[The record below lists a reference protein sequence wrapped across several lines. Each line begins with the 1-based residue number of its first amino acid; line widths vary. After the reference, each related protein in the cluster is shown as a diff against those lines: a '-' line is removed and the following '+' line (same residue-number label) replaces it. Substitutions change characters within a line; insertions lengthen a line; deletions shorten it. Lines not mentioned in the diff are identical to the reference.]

1 MIPNKLKNLFSL
13 NIIKTIYV
21 NFYYF
26 PFKTACKFP
35 IYIYRN
41 VNLSQMGGGKI
52 TINTQVRSGLL
63 AIGKRN
69 IGTLD
74 HKHVRSIW
82 EVRGE
87 IILNGKVSLGSGSR
101 ISVASGAVLQFGDN
115 FSMTGNSSIVCQ
127 KAISFGDDCL
137 LSWDILIMDSDF
149 HKILNM
155 QGDTVNA
162 PSPIRIGNHVWIGC
176 RSTILKGVQIADHSV
191 IAAGAVITKTLPNT
205 HSVYGGNNLKL
216 KSDIDWKG

>member
-1 MIPNKLKNLFSL
+1 MIPDKLKKSFSL
-13 NIIKTIYV
+13 NIVKTLYV

-26 PFKTACKFP
+26 PFSTALKFP
-35 IYIYRN
+35 VLIYRN
-41 VNLSQMGGGKI
+41 VKLSRMAGKI
-52 TINTQVRSGLL
+52 TVNTPVRSGLL
-63 AIGKRN
+63 TIGRQN

-87 IILNGKVSLGSGSR
+87 VILDGKVSLGSGSR
-101 ISVASGAVLQFGDN
+101 ISVASDAVLRFGDN
-115 FSMTGNSSIVCQ
+115 FSMSGNSSLVCQ
-127 KAISFGDDCL
+127 KNISFGNDCL

-155 QGDTVNA
+155 QGETVNA

-176 RSTILKGVQIADHSV
+176 RSTILKGVQVADHSV
-191 IAAGAVITKTLPNT
+191 IAAGAVITKTLPDA
-205 HSVYGGNNLKL
+205 HSIYGSNNLKL

>member
-1 MIPNKLKNLFSL
+1 MIPDKLKKLFSL
-13 NIIKTIYV
+13 NFVKTLYV

-26 PFKTACKFP
+26 PFSTALKFP
-35 IYIYRN
+35 VLIYRN
-41 VNLSQMGGGKI
+41 VKLSRIAGKI
-52 TINTQVRSGLL
+52 TINTSVRNGLL
-63 AIGKRN
+63 AIGRRN

-87 IILNGKVSLGSGSR
+87 VILDGKVSLGSGCR
-101 ISVASGAVLQFGDN
+101 ISVASDAILRFGNN

-127 KAISFGDDCL
+127 KNICFGNDCL

-149 HKILNM
+149 HKIFNL
-155 QGDTVNA
+155 QGETINA

-176 RSTILKGVQIADHSV
+176 RSTILKGVQVADHSV
-191 IAAGAVITKTLPNT
+191 IAAGAIITKTLPDT
-205 HSVYGGNNLKL
+205 HSIYGGNNLKL
-216 KSDIDWKG
+216 KSGIGWKG

>member
-1 MIPNKLKNLFSL
+1 MIPDKLKKLFSL
-13 NIIKTIYV
+13 NIVKTLYV

-26 PFKTACKFP
+26 PFKTALKFP
-35 IYIYRN
+35 IFIYGN
-41 VNLSQMGGGKI
+41 VKLSQIAGKI
-52 TINTQVRSGLL
+52 TVNTPVRSGLL
-63 AIGKRN
+63 TIGKQN

-74 HKHVRSIW
+74 YKHVRSIW

-87 IILNGKVSLGSGSR
+87 VILDGKVSLGSGSR
-101 ISVASGAVLQFGDN
+101 ISVASDAVLRFGDN
-115 FSMTGNSSIVCQ
+115 FSISGNSSLVCQ
-127 KAISFGDDCL
+127 KDISFGNDCL

-155 QGDTVNA
+155 QGETVNA

-176 RSTILKGVQIADHSV
+176 RSTILKGVQVADHSV
-191 IAAGAVITKTLPNT
+191 IAAGAVITKTLPYT
-205 HSVYGGNNLKL
+205 HSIYGGNNLKL

>member
-1 MIPNKLKNLFSL
+1 MIPDKLKKLFSL
-13 NIIKTIYV
+13 NIVKTLYV

-26 PFKTACKFP
+26 PFSTALKFP
-35 IYIYRN
+35 IFIYRN
-41 VNLSQMGGGKI
+41 VKLSRIAGKI
-52 TINTQVRSGLL
+52 TINTSIRSGLL

-74 HKHVRSIW
+74 HKNVRSIW

-87 IILNGKVSLGSGSR
+87 VILDGKASLGSGCK
-101 ISVASGAVLQFGDN
+101 ISVASNAILRFGDN
-115 FSMTGNSSIVCQ
+115 FSISGNSSLVCQ
-127 KAISFGDDCL
+127 KDISFGNDCL

-155 QGDTVNA
+155 QGKTVNA

-176 RSTILKGVQIADHSV
+176 RSTILKGVQVADHSV
-191 IAAGAVITKTLPNT
+191 IAAGAVITKTLPDA
-205 HSVYGGNNLKL
+205 HSIYGGNNLKL

>member
-1 MIPNKLKNLFSL
+1 MIPDKLKKLFSL
-13 NIIKTIYV
+13 NIVKTLYV

-26 PFKTACKFP
+26 PFKTALKFP
-35 IYIYRN
+35 IFIYGN
-41 VNLSQMGGGKI
+41 VKLSQIAGKI
-52 TINTQVRSGLL
+52 TVNTPVRSGLL
-63 AIGKRN
+63 TIGKQN

-87 IILNGKVSLGSGSR
+87 VILDGKVSLGSGSR
-101 ISVASGAVLQFGDN
+101 ISVASDAVLRFGDN
-115 FSMTGNSSIVCQ
+115 FSISGNSSLVCQ
-127 KAISFGDDCL
+127 KDISFGNDCL

-155 QGDTVNA
+155 QGETVNA

-176 RSTILKGVQIADHSV
+176 RSTILMKGVQVADHSV
-191 IAAGAVITKTLPNT
+191 IAAGAVITKTLPYT
-205 HSVYGGNNLKL
+205 HSIYGGNNLKL

>member
-1 MIPNKLKNLFSL
+1 MIPDKLKKLFSL
-13 NIIKTIYV
+13 NIVKTLYV

-26 PFKTACKFP
+26 PFKTALKFP
-35 IYIYRN
+35 IFIYGN
-41 VNLSQMGGGKI
+41 VKLSQIAGKI
-52 TINTQVRSGLL
+52 TVNTPVRSGLL
-63 AIGKRN
+63 TIGRQN

-87 IILNGKVSLGSGSR
+87 VILDGKVSLGSGSR
-101 ISVASGAVLQFGDN
+101 ISVASDAVLRFGDN
-115 FSMTGNSSIVCQ
+115 FSISGNSSLVCQ
-127 KAISFGDDCL
+127 KDISFGNDCL

-155 QGDTVNA
+155 QGETVNA

-176 RSTILKGVQIADHSV
+176 RSTILKGVQVADHSV
-191 IAAGAVITKTLPNT
+191 IAAGAVITKTLPYT
-205 HSVYGGNNLKL
+205 HSIYGGNNLKL